1 MHGDGCITY
10 GKCVGLKLLKKK
22 MVTRNYTMKIH
33 IKLKKE
39 IK

>member
-22 MVTRNYTMKIH
+22 DGN
-33 IKLKKE
+33 KE
-39 IK
+39 LYNEDTY